1 MVHFPSG
8 MWVVFRASTH
18 KIIVINKIVIIVY
31 NNKIILTLGALF
43 LSSIEFV
50 KAFYQKV
57 HAICGTWSTVKL
69 KNIHYKCD
77 ICLVT

>member
-1 MVHFPSG
+1 MGSVS
-8 MWVVFRASTH
+8 AYTH
-18 KIIVINKIVIIVY
+18 KIIVVNKIIIIVY

-43 LSSIEFV
+43 PSSIEFV

-57 HAICGTWSTVKL
+57 QAICSTWSTVKL
-69 KNIHYKCD
+69 KNIHYKCE